1 MNFTITPWRQTLLF
15 TRQTLLDPHRGS
27 VLGLSWLYL
36 QPLVLILIYTLVFSR
51 FMGSRLSGVNTPYA
65 YSLYLVP
72 GLLLWTAF
80 ANTLN
85 GMVGV
90 YQSKAHIIR
99 KISVNLVVMPVYIAM
114 TEMVNFMVAMLLFAL
129 FCLAIGHTPGFMWLL
144 LIPVGLSTILLA
156 YAGGLILAML
166 SPFLPDLRPL
176 TGIVLQ
182 LLFWLTPIIYVPDIL
197 PVWAASLLTYHPVYW
212 GIHQA
217 QSIVLYDTLASSGL
231 WLMQAGLGIL
241 LMYLAMRTVRLLEK
255 EMRDLL

>member
-1 MNFTITPWRQTLLF
+1 MNLSRTSWRQTLLF
-15 TRQTLLDPHRGS
+15 TRQTLFDPHRGS
-27 VLGLSWLYL
+27 VLGVAWLYL

-51 FMGSRLSGVNTPYA
+51 FMGSRLSGVDSPYA

-85 GMVGV
+85 GLVGV
-90 YQSKAHIIR
+90 YQAKAHIIR
-99 KISVNLVVMPVYIAM
+99 KISVNLVTMPLYIAM
-114 TEMVNFMVAMLLFAL
+114 TEVVNFAVAMVIFAL
-129 FCLAIGHTPGFMWLL
+129 FCFAIGHTPGPMWLL
-144 LIPVGLSTILLA
+144 LIPVCLSTILLA
-156 YAGGLILAML
+156 FAVGLMLAML

-197 PVWAASLLTYHPVYW
+197 PAWAASLLSYHPVYW

-217 QSIVLYDTLASSGL
+217 QSIVLYDALASVSQ
-231 WLMQAGLGIL
+231 WLLQAGLGL
-241 LMYLAMRTVRLLEK
+241 LLLYLAQRTVKLLEK

>member
-1 MNFTITPWRQTLLF
+1 MLSTSWRQTLLF
-15 TRQTLLDPHRGS
+15 TRQTLFDPHRGS
-27 VLGLSWLYL
+27 VLGVAWLYL

-51 FMGSRLSGVNTPYA
+51 FMGSRLSGVDTPYA

-72 GLLLWTAF
+72 GLMLWTAF
-80 ANTLN
+80 AGTLN

-99 KISVNLVVMPVYIAM
+99 KISVDIVVLPVYVAL
-114 TEMVNFMVAMLLFAL
+114 TEIVNFSVAMAIFAL
-129 FCLAIGHTPGFMWLL
+129 FCLAIGHTPGLLWLL
-144 LIPVGLSTILLA
+144 LVPVCLSTVLVA
-156 YAGGLILAML
+156 YAAGLILAML

-197 PVWAASLLTYHPVYW
+197 PAWAMPLLDYHPVYW
-212 GIHQA
+212 GIQQA
-217 QSIVLYDTLASSGL
+217 QSIVLYDTLANGSL
-231 WLMQAGLGIL
+231 WLMQAGLGVVL
-241 LMYLAMRTVRLLEK
+241 LWLAGRTVRLLEK

>member
-1 MNFTITPWRQTLLF
+1 MNFTVTPWRQTLLF

-27 VLGLSWLYL
+27 VLGVAWLYL

-51 FMGSRLSGVNTPYA
+51 FMGARLSGVDTPYA

-99 KISVNLVVMPVYIAM
+99 KISVNLMVMPLYIAL
-114 TEMVNFMVAMLLFAL
+114 TEIVNFVVAMVIFAL
-129 FCLAIGHTPGFMWLL
+129 FCMAIGQTPGLMWLL
-144 LIPVGLSTILLA
+144 LIPVCLSTILLA
-156 YAGGLILAML
+156 YATGLIFAML

-197 PVWAASLLTYHPVYW
+197 PVWAASLLKYHPVYW

-217 QSIVLYDTLASSGL
+217 QSIVLYDTIASSTF
-231 WLMQAGLGIL
+231 WLLQVVLGVVL
-241 LMYLAMRTVRLLEK
+241 FYLARRTVKLLEK